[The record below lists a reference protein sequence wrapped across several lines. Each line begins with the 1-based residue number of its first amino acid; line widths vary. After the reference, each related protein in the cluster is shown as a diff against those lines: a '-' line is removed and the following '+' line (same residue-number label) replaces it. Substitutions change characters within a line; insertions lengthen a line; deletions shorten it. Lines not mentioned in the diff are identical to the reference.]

1 LGATICTP
9 KKPACGLCP
18 WRTNCIGLAKGTH
31 LELPKKLPKKKKPT
45 RTGTAYVARRVDGA
59 YLLETRPEN
68 GLLGGMQ
75 AWPTTD
81 WSETAVNEDAPIHA
95 EWKTHAGEVRHTF
108 THFHLKL
115 QVKTA
120 LVLLDRKQTRG
131 EFVQAADFAPAA
143 LPTVMR
149 KVFDLVR
156 SE

>member
-1 LGATICTP
+1 M
-9 KKPACGLCP
+9 
-18 WRTNCIGLAKGTH
+18 
-31 LELPKKLPKKKKPT
+31 
-45 RTGTAYVARRVDGA
+45 GTAYVARRVDGA
-59 YLLETRPEN
+59 YLLETRPES

-81 WSETAVNEDAPIHA
+81 RAETAVREDAPIHA
-95 EWKTHAGEVRHTF
+95 EWKHHPGEVRHTF
-108 THFHLKL
+108 TLFHLKL

-120 LVLLDRKQTRG
+120 LVPLDRTQTHG

-156 SE
+156 SK